1 MLAVCHIVFAFIL
14 TAQNRRA
21 RGEQRYEVTSR
32 RPEVSWA
39 SQNMLVLGIIILLG
53 IGLHLYNFW
62 YHMQFA
68 EIAGMDVMPDP
79 QDGFGWIKL
88 TFANPVFSV
97 LYLVWICAI
106 WFHLSHGFW
115 SAMQTLGWSGKIWLK
130 RWQCIG
136 LKATN
141 ANGQIKFIADLPIDG
156 KYYVKEI
163 YAPDGF
169 VTSEEKQEFTFEYG
183 DANEPVMI
191 YNFTFEDEPITVEIT
206 KADLTTGEEIP
217 GAHLK
222 VADKDGNVIEVFN
235 RIEKKYLISEDIYG
249 KFYNEIIPYMEFD
262 KYCKDGNFYSI
273 NNLYYDTDS
282 NEFSRNKHTR
292 ICLRNWRNLF
302 L

>member
-1 MLAVCHIVFAFIL
+1 MWLINSPIGRKVVMSVTGICLILFLTFHCCMNVAAFFSGDAYNTICAFLGANWYAIAGSIGLAVLAVCHIVFAFIL

-106 WFHLSHGFW
+106 WFQLSHGFW

-130 RWQCIG
+130 CWQCIG
-136 LKATN
+136 PVYVTILMAVFAFLVISFWLGFAPSMCN
-141 ANGQIKFIADLPIDG
+141 A
-156 KYYVKEI
+156 
-163 YAPDGF
+163 
-169 VTSEEKQEFTFEYG
+169 
-183 DANEPVMI
+183 
-191 YNFTFEDEPITVEIT
+191 
-206 KADLTTGEEIP
+206 
-217 GAHLK
+217 
-222 VADKDGNVIEVFN
+222 
-235 RIEKKYLISEDIYG
+235 
-249 KFYNEIIPYMEFD
+249 
-262 KYCKDGNFYSI
+262 
-273 NNLYYDTDS
+273 
-282 NEFSRNKHTR
+282 
-292 ICLRNWRNLF
+292 
-302 L
+302 